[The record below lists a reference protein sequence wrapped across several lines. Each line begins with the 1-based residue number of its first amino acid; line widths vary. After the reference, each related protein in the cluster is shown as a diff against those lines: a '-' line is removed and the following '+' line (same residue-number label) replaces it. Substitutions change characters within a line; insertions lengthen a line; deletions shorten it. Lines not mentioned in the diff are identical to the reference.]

1 MAQHDLLDSM
11 RLTWEITPTGFPESM
26 QFSIH
31 TGLRDDADWT
41 DLFTAMSNIAVNMQ
55 TIQAPC
61 TYTRYV
67 LSAWGT
73 GPGFTGWHQ
82 LAAQTPSY
90 TAGGG
95 DMMPHQLA
103 VVVGLRNNT
112 ELGVALGRRR
122 NRFYFGPLR
131 AAGMDTSGRTT
142 TSLQTSLQSVV
153 TTMQS
158 ELEAVPAGAGWTPD
172 FDGLCVASPTEDV
185 LMEATVAVVGRAY
198 DTQRSRRQKVPE
210 TPTFVAL

>member
-1 MAQHDLLDSM
+1 MA
-11 RLTWEITPTGFPESM
+11 
-26 QFSIH
+26 
-31 TGLRDDADWT
+31 
-41 DLFTAMSNIAVNMQ
+41 NIAVNMQ

-67 LSAWGT
+67 LSAWET
-73 GPGFTGWHQ
+73 GPGFTGYHQ
-82 LAAQTPSY
+82 VSAQTPAY

-103 VVVGLRNNT
+103 VVVGLRNT
-112 ELGVALGRRR
+112 SEPSVALGRRR

-131 AAGMDTSGRTT
+131 SAGMDTSGRTT

-172 FDGLCVASPTEDV
+172 FDGLCVASPTEGQTF
-185 LMEATVAVVGRAY
+185 EATSAYIGRAY
-198 DTQRSRRQKVPE
+198 DTMRSRRQKVPE
-210 TPTFVAL
+210 TPSTVAL